1 MNYPII
7 ITGDEF
13 PAITQPGIQI
23 RINAEPWTAKHLGKT
38 FRTVDAEWFFRET
51 WRPIPRNSKQ
61 AIDIAALIDAGKIQD
76 EAPVGDH
83 MTAFSAHINA
93 GGNLRD
99 WLDAEA
105 KRIDAQNVAA
115 FEVQMQQASGKLFL

>member
-61 AIDIAALIDAGKIQD
+61 AIDIAALIDA
-76 EAPVGDH
+76 
-83 MTAFSAHINA
+83 
-93 GGNLRD
+93 
-99 WLDAEA
+99 
-105 KRIDAQNVAA
+105 RIDAQNLAE
-115 FEVQMQQASGKLFL
+115 FERQMQQASGKLFL